1 MANVLSDEKKQ
12 QVLALGRL
20 GWSLR
25 HIEQATGVRRE
36 TASIYLKTAGIAV
49 RPAGGWGRRPA
60 LAESVKS
67 ATEAGRVPSTDT
79 TRGADPD
86 RSKPANASPFDHP
99 VSKPSR
105 EVTTDFGAGKE
116 AFPASGRPLPQAP
129 TAEETR
135 EADPPKLAKE
145 VTTDPAIAPAPVSAL
160 PSKRSPGASACEPY
174 REIIEVALARGRN
187 AMAIWQDLVSQC
199 GFTAAYTSVKRFV
212 RRLRGVHVPE
222 AHPVIVTAP
231 GEEAQVDYGT
241 GPMVRDPQSGK
252 YRRTRL
258 FVLTLGYSRK
268 SVRLLVFQS
277 SSRTWAELHEKAF
290 RRLGGVVR
298 LIVLDN
304 LREGVLVPDVYDPTL
319 NPLYRDMLAHYGVV
333 GMPCRVQHPDRK
345 GKVEAGVG
353 HAQKT
358 PLKGLRFE
366 SLEQAQ
372 AYLDRWETQ
381 WADTRIHGTTKRQ
394 VAAMF
399 AEEKPALQPLP
410 LEPFRY
416 YQYGQR
422 TVHLDGCV
430 EVEAA
435 YYGTPPGWIGR
446 LVNVQWDDLFVRLLD
461 PHTGQL
467 LREHVRQK
475 RGRYRIKPEDYP
487 KRAPLGTLQLLARA
501 ERAGTHIG
509 ALCQAI
515 HRAEGEVCVRRIL
528 GVLALAKKFG
538 LAAVEEACT
547 AALELQVHEYRFVR
561 RYLERRPQAPLSLQ
575 QVDPLIR
582 ELGHYRDIIQQRMQ
596 QQEQQRSLFETVPEA
611 PPPTSPEVQP

>member
-1 MANVLSDEKKQ
+1 MANVLSDDKKQ

-25 HIEQATGVRRE
+25 RIEEATGVRRE
-36 TASIYLKTAGIAV
+36 TASSYLKTAGIPI
-49 RPAGGWGRRPA
+49 RPSGGWGRKPA
-60 LAESVKS
+60 LPESVRS
-67 ATEAGRVPSTDT
+67 ITEADAVSSTGVVLRPDPGRPE
-79 TRGADPD
+79 
-86 RSKPANASPFDHP
+86 PAITHSSDHP
-99 VSKPSR
+99 VSKPAK
-105 EVTTDFGAGKE
+105 EVTTDFGAGKGAFSASGE
-116 AFPASGRPLPQAP
+116 IFPATPAP
-129 TAEETR
+129 AGSSEP
-135 EADPPKLAKE
+135 AQPKLANE
-145 VTTDPAIAPAPVSAL
+145 VTTDPATEPAPGSA
-160 PSKRSPGASACEPY
+160 PSAKRAPSASACEPY
-174 REIIEVALARGRN
+174 RELIELGLARGRN

-199 GFTAAYTSVKRFV
+199 GFTGAYTSVKRFV
-212 RRLRGVHVPE
+212 RRLRGTRVPE

-241 GPMVRDPQSGK
+241 GPMVRDPQTGK

-290 RRLGGVVR
+290 RRLGGVVQ
-298 LIVLDN
+298 LMVLDN
-304 LREGVLVPDVYDPTL
+304 LREGVLVPDIYDPTL

-333 GMPCRVQHPDRK
+333 AMPCRVQHPDRK
-345 GKVEAGVG
+345 GKVEAGVA

-372 AYLDRWETQ
+372 AYLDRWEAN

-399 AEEKPALQPLP
+399 AEEKPALHPLP

-435 YYGTPPGWIGR
+435 YYGAPPGWIGR

-461 PHTGQL
+461 SHTGQL

-475 RGRYRIKPEDYP
+475 RGRFRIKPEDYP
-487 KRAPLGTLQLLARA
+487 KRAPLGTQQLLARA
-501 ERAGTHIG
+501 ERAGTQIG
-509 ALCQAI
+509 ALCQALY
-515 HRAEGEVCVRRIL
+515 RQEGELGVRRIL

-561 RYLERRPQAPLSLQ
+561 RYLERHPQAPLSLQ

-582 ELGHYRDIIQQRMQ
+582 ELVHYRDLIQQRLQ
-596 QQEQQRSLFETVPEA
+596 QQEQQPSLFATVPEGA
-611 PPPTSPEVQP
+611 PAASPETQA